1 MGVFRQIP
9 AVIIR
14 SRRFKMRTKSVV
26 YTRQRKKK
34 IFRLAKGSYATKKN
48 RWRMVIQQIERSLN
62 YAYTGR
68 KDNKANFRTLWIVRL
83 NAAVRERDISY
94 NKFIAGLKKA
104 NIAIDR
110 KMLAEI
116 AVNDNVTFGQLVE
129 VAKVA

>member
-1 MGVFRQIP
+1 
-9 AVIIR
+9 
-14 SRRFKMRTKSVV
+14 MRAKSVV

-48 RWRMVIQQIERSLN
+48 RWRMVIQQVERSLN

-83 NAAVRERDISY
+83 NAAVREEGISY
-94 NKFIAGLKKA
+94 NRFIFGLKKA
-104 NIAIDR
+104 NVAIDR

-116 AVNDNVTFGQLVE
+116 AVNDNTAFKQLVE
-129 VAKVA
+129 VVKAA

>member
-1 MGVFRQIP
+1 
-9 AVIIR
+9 
-14 SRRFKMRTKSVV
+14 MRAKSVV

-48 RWRMVIQQIERSLN
+48 HWRMVIQQVERSLN

-83 NAAVRERDISY
+83 NAAVREEGISY
-94 NKFIAGLKKA
+94 NRFIFGLKKA
-104 NIAIDR
+104 NVAIDR

-116 AVNDNVTFGQLVE
+116 AVNDNTAFKQLVE
-129 VAKVA
+129 VVKAA

>member
-1 MGVFRQIP
+1 
-9 AVIIR
+9 
-14 SRRFKMRTKSVV
+14 V

-34 IFRLAKGSYATKKN
+34 IFRLAKGSYASKKN
-48 RWRMVIQQIERSLN
+48 RWRMVIQQVERSLN

-83 NAAVRERDISY
+83 NAAVREEGISY
-94 NKFIAGLKKA
+94 NKFISGLKKA

-116 AVNDNVTFGQLVE
+116 AVNDNAAFKHLIE